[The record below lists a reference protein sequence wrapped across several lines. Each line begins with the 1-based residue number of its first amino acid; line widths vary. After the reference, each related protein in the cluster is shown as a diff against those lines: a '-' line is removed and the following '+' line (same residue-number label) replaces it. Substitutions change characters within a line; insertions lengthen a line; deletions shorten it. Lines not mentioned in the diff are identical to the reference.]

1 LKKGKVLFSGWSR
14 KSAGLDVVVN
24 WIGSMGTLFFAKE
37 AVTDFDSA
45 RKSDLQMFRSFYAG
59 MLEQGI
65 YLAPSA
71 FEAWFVS
78 AAHGLGSIRKTI
90 QCAERSFGSLKKR
103 KIH

>member
-1 LKKGKVLFSGWSR
+1 MLFTGLDR
-14 KSAGLDVVVN
+14 AAKSAGLDVVVN

-37 AVTDFDSA
+37 AVKDFDSA
-45 RKSDLQMFRSFYAG
+45 KKSDLQMFRNFYAG

-78 AAHGLGSIRKTI
+78 AAHEDGAIQKMI
-90 QCAERSFGSLKKR
+90 QCAERTFGSLRRR
-103 KIH
+103 KSH

>member
-1 LKKGKVLFSGWSR
+1 MLFTGLEQAA
-14 KSAGLDVVVN
+14 KSAGVDVVVN

-45 RKSDLQMFRSFYAG
+45 KKSDQAMFRSFYEG
-59 MLEQGI
+59 MMEQGV

-78 AAHGLGSIRKTI
+78 AAHDPGSIRKTI
-90 QCAERSFGSLKKR
+90 QCAERTFASLKGR
-103 KIH
+103 KIR